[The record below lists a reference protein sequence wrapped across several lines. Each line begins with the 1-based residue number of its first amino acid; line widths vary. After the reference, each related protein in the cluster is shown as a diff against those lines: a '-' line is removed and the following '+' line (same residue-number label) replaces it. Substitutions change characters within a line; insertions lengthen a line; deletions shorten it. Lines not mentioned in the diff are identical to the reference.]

1 MAIGA
6 VSHFHPSHTPGSFS
20 IYPVND
26 GFDKPIEHVVRHS
39 HVALPVSQA
48 QCPDALEAPMP
59 VSDLTCCARNPLR
72 SFAAWLLRSRIEN
85 NQIPTKP
92 VVIENS
98 AGEV

>member
-39 HVALPVSQA
+39 PVAVPGS
-48 QCPDALEAPMP
+48 
-59 VSDLTCCARNPLR
+59 
-72 SFAAWLLRSRIEN
+72 
-85 NQIPTKP
+85 
-92 VVIENS
+92 
-98 AGEV
+98 